1 MNVVSEKEQSSAADF
16 NWSLFQFCQ
25 YLAEIRDWK
34 LVDAIPEIDRAIGR
48 GEVPHRF
55 FEKIDGKLIAGQGDP
70 LFWQSAVRLHVSKDA
85 TGNVT
90 NVQALGVHGWDHD
103 QFTCGVPE
111 RVVRERYSQKATS
124 VTKDL
129 YSVPRR
135 RRGPPTTHDWH
146 SIDAEIASRCI
157 DPETKRL
164 AVPKSENKLAEAMLQ
179 WCTNTFDREPS
190 LSEMRVAVQ
199 HVCARL
205 RQV

>member
-1 MNVVSEKEQSSAADF
+1 MSCMSCSAMLCFQRVSGALNCSAQHGHDMDVVSEKEQSSAADF

-103 QFTCGVPE
+103 RFTCGVPE

-124 VTKDL
+124 ATKDFIL
-129 YSVPRR
+129 RASAPPWPAHHSRLAQHRR
-135 RRGPPTTHDWH
+135 RDCQPLH
-146 SIDAEIASRCI
+146 
-157 DPETKRL
+157 
-164 AVPKSENKLAEAMLQ
+164 
-179 WCTNTFDREPS
+179 
-190 LSEMRVAVQ
+190 
-199 HVCARL
+199 
-205 RQV
+205 